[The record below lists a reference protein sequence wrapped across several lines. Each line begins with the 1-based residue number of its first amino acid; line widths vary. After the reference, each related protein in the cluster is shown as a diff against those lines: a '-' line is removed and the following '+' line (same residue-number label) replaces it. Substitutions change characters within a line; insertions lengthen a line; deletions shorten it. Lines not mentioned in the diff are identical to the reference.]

1 MSLPDIQSS
10 IIVFF
15 KMQTIKQSFK
25 IEYNYSIFFTH
36 NLFNDTNNLLSDF
49 FTAYTEQGFQRKV
62 LVVVDG
68 GFLSF
73 YPGLVDDI
81 KNYFATQVKHIQL
94 AKDVIVVPGGE
105 ASKNDPDLFEKLAQA
120 VDIYGIDRH
129 SFVIGIGG
137 GAVLDLVGYAA
148 AVSHRGIKL
157 IRIPTTVLSQN
168 DSGVG
173 VKNGINFHG
182 KKNFLGTFAP
192 PVAVFNDLTFL
203 NTLDDRDWRSG
214 ISEAIKVALIKD
226 ASFFDWIE
234 ENVTALAERDEAV
247 MSYLIHRCAEM
258 HTEHIGSGDP
268 FEFGSSRPLDF
279 GHWAAHKLEYLTD
292 FEVRHGEAV
301 AIGIALDCVYA
312 NKIGMLSDADLD
324 RIYNVLVK
332 LGFDLYHIKL
342 AENDK
347 INLRNGLHEFREHLG
362 GRLTIMLL
370 EKIGK
375 GVEVHEMNADI
386 IAESVDMLE
395 KYISE
400 KKVLTEG

>member
-1 MSLPDIQSS
+1 
-10 IIVFF
+10 
-15 KMQTIKQSFK
+15 MQTIQQHFQ
-25 IEYNYSIFFTH
+25 IEYNYSVFFTEQ
-36 NLFNDTNNLLSDF
+36 LFDINNLILSDF
-49 FTAYTEQGFQRKV
+49 FKNYTEQGFQRKA
-62 LVVVDG
+62 LVVIDE
-68 GFLSF
+68 GFLKQHSTL
-73 YPGLVDDI
+73 GQDI
-81 KNYFATQVKHIQL
+81 KSYFSHSIQHISL
-94 AKDVIVVPGGE
+94 AAEMIIVPGGE
-105 ASKNDPDLFEKLAQA
+105 TSKNDPELFEKIAKA
-120 VDIYGIDRH
+120 IDIHGIDRH

-203 NTLDDRDWRSG
+203 RTLDDRDWRAG

-226 ASFFDWIE
+226 VSFFNWIE
-234 ENVTALAERDEAV
+234 ENTVALAHRDETA
-247 MSYLIHRCAEM
+247 MAYLIHRCAEM
-258 HTEHIGSGDP
+258 HTEHIAGGDP

-279 GHWAAHKLEYLTD
+279 GHWAAHKLEYLTH

-312 NKIGMLSDADLD
+312 TKIGMLSESDLN
-324 RIYNVLVK
+324 RIIDVLSK
-332 LGFDLYHIKL
+332 LGFDLYHPKL

-347 INLRNGLHEFREHLG
+347 INLRNGLQEFREHLG

-375 GVEVHEMNADI
+375 GVEVHELDADI
-386 IAESVDMLE
+386 IADSVDYLE
-395 KYISE
+395 SLHINLISIE
-400 KKVLTEG
+400 AKA